1 MPSWKSLW
9 KYIIFYCCWWAD
21 VFFHH
26 ANSSDNFVGATSP
39 VLIHSP
45 LMNGQFQWVVWD
57 GLMFFFTH
65 KWINQFLIPVPSP
78 SKENI
83 PLLLVVK
90 NRPSDNQIS
99 SYDFLKMHN
108 FGIQPGL
115 PITFPD
121 KIPPRLMVKNSPLI
135 AKINCKNFSSHPEHS
150 YHLPFENIGWKKYPL
165 TISPVSAPFW

>member
-1 MPSWKSLW
+1 MHSALLKFLW
-9 KYIIFYCCWWAD
+9 KIHNILVEFICCWWVD
-21 VFFHH
+21 VFFLHT
-26 ANSSDNFVGATSP
+26 NPSDNFVGSASP
-39 VLIHSP
+39 ILIHSP
-45 LMNGQFQWVVWD
+45 FINGQFQWFSRD

-65 KWINQFLIPVPSP
+65 EWIKQFLIPVPFP

-121 KIPPRLMVKNSPLI
+121 KIPLRLMVKNSPLI
-135 AKINCKNFSSHPEHS
+135 AKINCINFSSHLEHS
-150 YHLPFENIGWKKYPL
+150 YHLPFENIGRKNTPHY
-165 TISPVSAPFW
+165 

>member
-1 MPSWKSLW
+1 MFSSIMRILQITSLEQPPLYSYIPLSWM
-9 KYIIFYCCWWAD
+9 
-21 VFFHH
+21 
-26 ANSSDNFVGATSP
+26 DNFNELSGMDLCFSLHINGLTSFS
-39 VLIHSP
+39 SP
-45 LMNGQFQWVVWD
+45 YHPL
-57 GLMFFFTH
+57 L
-65 KWINQFLIPVPSP
+65 KKIS
-78 SKENI
+78 

-135 AKINCKNFSSHPEHS
+135 AKINCKNFSSHLEYS

-165 TISPVSAPFW
+165 TISPVSDPFW

>member
-9 KYIIFYCCWWAD
+9 KYIILYCCWWAD

-26 ANSSDNFVGATSP
+26 ANSSDNFVWVISP

-65 KWINQFLIPVPSP
+65 KWINQFLIPVQSP

-99 SYDFLKMHN
+99 SYDFLKMHKS
-108 FGIQPGL
+108 GIQPGL
-115 PITFPD
+115 QITFP
-121 KIPPRLMVKNSPLI
+121 
-135 AKINCKNFSSHPEHS
+135 
-150 YHLPFENIGWKKYPL
+150 KKYPSL
-165 TISPVSAPFW
+165 LVQFQTPFDNLKKPISLKVHIQL